1 MSEILE
7 NAKLFFDACE
17 TGKGWED
24 CKKYCHSDATFSAQT
39 GTLADI
45 NTVEG
50 YTEWMKSLFTP
61 LPDGHYEIKFFAED
75 KERDCVAAYAIF
87 HGTQTGPGTC

>member
-50 YTEWMKSLFTP
+50 Y
-61 LPDGHYEIKFFAED
+61 
-75 KERDCVAAYAIF
+75 
-87 HGTQTGPGTC
+87 